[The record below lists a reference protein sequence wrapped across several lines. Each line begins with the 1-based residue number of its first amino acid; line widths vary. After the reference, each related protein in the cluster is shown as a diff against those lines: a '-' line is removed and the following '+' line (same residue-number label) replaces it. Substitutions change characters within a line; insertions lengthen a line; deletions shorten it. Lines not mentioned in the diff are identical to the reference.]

1 MVLPAGESAPAGCA
15 VAIVDRARPCTCA
28 RESAPA
34 GCAKAIVDESLSVH
48 VLLRGMV
55 VVLPAEESAPAGCAV
70 AIVDESLSVH
80 VLLRGMVDAKAE
92 AQKLGKRKG
101 ETANAAER
109 HGGCKGGGAEA
120 GQAQERNSQGLP
132 VLLRGIVDLK
142 AEAQK
147 LGKRKGETAKLQEA
161 LAKKMGVPGLQEALA
176 KKMGVPGLQE
186 ALAKK
191 MGVPGLQEALAKKM
205 GVPGL
210 QEALAKKM
218 GVLGLQ
224 EALAK
229 KMGVPGYEEKVPSN
243 VREENA
249 SKAAKLAAELASIDE
264 AKKNFE
270 KLMLDEASA

>member
-1 MVLPAGESAPAGCA
+1 MHRSRSSRSEAATAAVTVAVGEIKTLATLAELQVLPAGESAPAGCA

-28 RESAPA
+28 RESALA

-101 ETANAAER
+101 ETAKPASAAER
-109 HGGCKGGGAEA
+109 HGGCQGGGTEA
-120 GQAQERNSQGLP
+120 GQAQERNSQGLA
-132 VLLRGIVDLK
+132 VLLRGMVDLK

-191 MGVPGLQEALAKKM
+191 MGVPG
-205 GVPGL
+205 
-210 QEALAKKM
+210 
-218 GVLGLQ
+218 
-224 EALAK
+224 
-229 KMGVPGYEEKVPSN
+229 YEEKVPSN

>member
-1 MVLPAGESAPAGCA
+1 MLQMHGGCCRCMVDAADAWWMLRQPASLLPLSVSSVPPSLASLPSQVLPAGESASAGCA
-15 VAIVDRARPCTCA
+15 V
-28 RESAPA
+28 
-34 GCAKAIVDESLSVH
+34 AIVDESLSVH

-55 VVLPAEESAPAGCAV
+55 VVLPAGESAPAGCAV
-70 AIVDESLSVH
+70 AIVDESLLVH
-80 VLLRGMVDAKAE
+80 VLLRGMVD
-92 AQKLGKRKG
+92 
-101 ETANAAER
+101 
-109 HGGCKGGGAEA
+109 
-120 GQAQERNSQGLP
+120 
-132 VLLRGIVDLK
+132 VK

-218 GVLGLQ
+218 GV
-224 EALAK
+224 
-229 KMGVPGYEEKVPSN
+229 PGYEEKVPSN